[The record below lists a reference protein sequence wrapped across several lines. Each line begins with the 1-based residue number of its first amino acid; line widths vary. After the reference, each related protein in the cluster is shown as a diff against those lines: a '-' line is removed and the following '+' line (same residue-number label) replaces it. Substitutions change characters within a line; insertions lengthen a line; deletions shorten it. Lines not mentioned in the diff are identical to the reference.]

1 MPDNPNMEIPDTV
14 RQLAERNV
22 EQARQAYSQFMD
34 AIRKAQDMVA
44 KSSGAMTE
52 ATLEIQS
59 RALRFTEENVEA
71 GFRFAAE
78 LSRARD
84 MKEYFEIQQ
93 RHAQRQMATYAQQAQ
108 ELGRLMAE
116 AASRVQP
123 KG

>member
-1 MPDNPNMEIPDTV
+1 MADNPNMDIPDGV

-34 AIRKAQDMVA
+34 AARKAQEMVT

-52 ATLEIQS
+52 ATLEIQN
-59 RALRFTEENVEA
+59 RAMRFTEENIEA
-71 GFRFAAE
+71 GFRFAAD

-116 AASRVQP
+116 AASRAQQ

>member
-1 MPDNPNMEIPDTV
+1 MADNPSMDIPDGV

-22 EQARQAYSQFMD
+22 EQARQAYTQFLE
-34 AIRKAQDMVA
+34 AARKAQDMVS

-52 ATLEIQS
+52 AALEIQQ
-59 RALRFTEENVEA
+59 RAMRFTEENIEA

-116 AASRVQP
+116 AASRSQP
-123 KG
+123 RG